1 MKRKILYVISGVL
14 ILISYLLNFY
24 SVLRIIIL
32 LLGIFLLSYLLS
44 NKVKLNLFVFLYF
57 ILILISSYFIDYS
70 LSCFYRR
77 IPIYSIR
84 IKSNNE
90 ISTYNS
96 FLYRLYDCNSNMVF
110 DNGYKKD
117 FVCTTTLLENID
129 INKVLTDPSKFYKKN
144 NKKFVKITGK
154 ISKINGNSSIILKS
168 FSIDDKN
175 TLNGYVSFQ
184 DNYILNVS
192 LNNKVDVTNY
202 KIYDYITVVGELTN
216 YRNKTLYLDNIV
228 LEDKGIYKDY
238 KLSVI
243 KPSKCQGITEYTDNY
258 YTYCLSNIY
267 VDYKVDKYELSYLL
281 KDKKISFNNL
291 KSNYLKFEEKDNYD
305 LYYLDTFN
313 IIVCNDKKTIFIP
326 KDSDE
331 TYNLCEVDID

>member
-1 MKRKILYVISGVL
+1 MKRKILYIISIIL

-24 SVLRIIIL
+24 SVLRIFIL

-44 NKVKLNLFVFLYF
+44 NKFNLNLILYI
-57 ILILISSYFIDYS
+57 ILILISSYFIDYT
-70 LSCFYRR
+70 LSCLYKR

-84 IKSNNE
+84 IKSNKN

-96 FLYRLYDCNSNMVF
+96 FLYRLYDCNGSMIF
-110 DNGYKKD
+110 DNKYKKD
-117 FVCTTTLLENID
+117 FVCNTKLLEDID
-129 INKVLTDPSKFYKKN
+129 INKVLSEPSKFYKEYN
-144 NKKFVKITGK
+144 NKFVKITGK

-168 FSIDDKN
+168 FVVDDKN

-184 DNYILNVS
+184 DTYKLKVI

-202 KIYDYITVVGELTN
+202 KIYDYITLVGQVTL
-216 YRNKTLYLDNIV
+216 YKNKTLYLDNIV
-228 LEDKGIYKDY
+228 LEDNGIYDEY

-243 KPSKCQGITEYTDNY
+243 KPSKCSNITLYTDDY

-291 KSNYLKFEEKDNYD
+291 KSNYLKYLEKDNYD
-305 LYYLDTFN
+305 IYYLDSFD
-313 IIVCNDKKTIFIP
+313 ILVCNNKKTIFIP
-326 KDSDE
+326 KDIS
-331 TYNLCEVDID
+331 NLEDICEMDIK

>member
-1 MKRKILYVISGVL
+1 MKKRILYIISIIY
-14 ILISYLLNFY
+14 ILTSYLLNIY
-24 SVLRIIIL
+24 SVFRIVLILSGIIL
-32 LLGIFLLSYLLS
+32 LACLLS
-44 NKVKLNLFVFLYF
+44 NKYKFNIYIVIYFFL
-57 ILILISSYFIDYS
+57 LLISSYFIDYT
-70 LSCFYRR
+70 LSCFKER

-84 IKSNNE
+84 IKSNSE

-96 FLYRLYDCNSNMVF
+96 ILYRLYDCNSNIVF

-117 FVCTTTLLENID
+117 FVCSTTLLENID
-129 INKVLTDPSKFYKKN
+129 INKVLTDPSKFYKN
-144 NKKFVKITGK
+144 NKNKYVKITGK

-168 FSIDDKN
+168 FTIDENN
-175 TLNGYVSFQ
+175 TLNGYVSFI
-184 DNYILNVS
+184 DNYKLEVI

-202 KIYDYITVVGELTN
+202 KIYDYITLVGQLTVYN
-216 YRNKTLYLDNIV
+216 NKTLYLDNIV
-228 LEDKGIYKDY
+228 LEDKGLYKDY

-243 KPSKCQGITEYTDNY
+243 KPDKCDSIKEYTDNY

-313 IIVCNDKKTIFIP
+313 ILVCNDKKTIFIP
-326 KDSDE
+326 ADYKKNYD
-331 TYNLCEVDID
+331 LCEVDID